1 MAAPRKRILR
11 KEIRQPDQFMVW
23 TGVVLDWVK
32 AYRRQLIGA
41 GAAIVVVVAAVVGWQ
56 YYRGYRQDLAAQ
68 DYNKALLEYQEGRY
82 EAALE
87 AFRNLRTKGEPPY
100 DQLADLY
107 VANSYIA
114 LEQPAKA
121 VEVLGGVAGAEGNG
135 FVGQVMLVTL
145 GLAQEM
151 NGACEAAITTLDR
164 ALDRQG
170 PLRQEAMLGKARCSA
185 RLGKT
190 HDAAET
196 YKAYLEEFPE
206 AETVEIALR
215 LQQLE
220 ADSGKPADTTR
231 ATQ

>member
-11 KEIRQPDQFMVW
+11 KEIRQPDRFMVW
-23 TGVVLDWVK
+23 TGLVLDWVK

-41 GAAIVVVVAAVVGWQ
+41 GTAIVVVVAAVVGWQ
-56 YYRGYRQDLAAQ
+56 YYRGYRQDLAVR
-68 DYNKALLEYQEGRY
+68 DYSKALVEYQEGRY

-87 AFRNLRTKGEPPY
+87 AFENLRAKGEAPY
-100 DQLADLY
+100 DKLANLY

-121 VEVLGGVAGAEGNG
+121 VEVLGGVAGADGDG

-151 NGACEAAITTLDR
+151 NGACEEALTTLNR
-164 ALDRQG
+164 ALDQPG

-190 HDAAET
+190 ADAAET
-196 YKAYLEEFPE
+196 YKAYLKEFPE

-220 ADSGKPADTTR
+220 GTSGKPAEQ
-231 ATQ
+231 ATP

>member
-11 KEIRQPDQFMVW
+11 KEIRQPDRFMVW
-23 TGVVLDWVK
+23 TGLALDWVK
-32 AYRRQLIGA
+32 ANRNRLIGA
-41 GAAIVVVVAAVVGWQ
+41 GAAIVVVVATVFGWQ
-56 YYRGYRQDLAAQ
+56 YYRGYRQDLAVR
-68 DYNKALLEYQEGRY
+68 DYSKALVEYQEGRY

-87 AFRNLRTKGEPPY
+87 AFGNLREAGEAPY
-100 DQLADLY
+100 DKLAHLY

-121 VEVLGGVAGAEGNG
+121 VEVLASDTAGERDDI
-135 FVGQVMLVTL
+135 VGQVMLVTL

-151 NGACEAAITTLDR
+151 NGACEEALTTLNQ
-164 ALDRQG
+164 ALDRPG

-190 HDAAET
+190 QDAAET
-196 YKAYLEEFPE
+196 YKTYLKEFPE

-220 ADSGKPADTTR
+220 GNSGKPADTTK

>member
-11 KEIRQPDQFMVW
+11 KDIRQPDRFMVW
-23 TGVVLDWVK
+23 TGLVLDWVK

-41 GAAIVVVVAAVVGWQ
+41 GTAVVVVVAAVVGWQ
-56 YYRGYRQDLAAQ
+56 YYRGYRQDLAVR
-68 DYNKALLEYQEGRY
+68 DYSKALVEYQEGRY

-87 AFRNLRTKGEPPY
+87 AFENLRAQGEAPY
-100 DQLADLY
+100 DKLANLY

-121 VEVLGGVAGAEGNG
+121 VEVLGGVAGADGDG
-135 FVGQVMLVTL
+135 FVDQVMLVTL

-151 NGACEAAITTLDR
+151 NGACDEALTTLNR
-164 ALDRQG
+164 ALDRPG

-190 HDAAET
+190 ADAAET
-196 YKAYLEEFPE
+196 YKAYLKEFPE

-220 ADSGKPADTTR
+220 GTSGKPAGQ
-231 ATQ
+231 ATP

>member
-11 KEIRQPDQFMVW
+11 KEIRQPDRFMVW
-23 TGVVLDWVK
+23 TGLVLDWVK

-41 GAAIVVVVAAVVGWQ
+41 GTAIVVVVAAVVGWQ
-56 YYRGYRQDLAAQ
+56 YYRGCRQDLAVR
-68 DYNKALLEYQEGRY
+68 DYSKALVEYQEGRY

-87 AFRNLRTKGEPPY
+87 AFENLRAKGEAPY
-100 DQLADLY
+100 DKLANLY

-121 VEVLGGVAGAEGNG
+121 VEVLGGVAGADGDG

-151 NGACEAAITTLDR
+151 NGACEEALTTLNR
-164 ALDRQG
+164 ALDQPG

-190 HDAAET
+190 ADAAET
-196 YKAYLEEFPE
+196 YKAYLKEFPE

-220 ADSGKPADTTR
+220 GTSGKPAEQ
-231 ATQ
+231 ATP